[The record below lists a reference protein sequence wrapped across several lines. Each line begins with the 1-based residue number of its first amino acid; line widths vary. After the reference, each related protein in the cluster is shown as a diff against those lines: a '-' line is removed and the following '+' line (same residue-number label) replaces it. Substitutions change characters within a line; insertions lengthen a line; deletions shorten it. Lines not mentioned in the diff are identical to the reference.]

1 MNVKGKFWTQGEQM
15 DLNIERSS
23 VRREILKRRKERAN
37 GSSSKAGSI
46 RMNLTALPDYRDA
59 GLIHCYVSIPG
70 EVDTWVLIGDALRGK
85 KRIVVPFVRKG
96 ETDLLHSE
104 ISDLSELIQK
114 GGMGLYRPSGEIRPV
129 DFQAI
134 DLVIVP
140 GVAFDRMG
148 NRLGFGRG
156 YYDRFLK
163 KVGAIKVGLAFEF
176 QILDSVPMGETDVP
190 VDLVVTEEKVHR
202 RR

>member
-1 MNVKGKFWTQGEQM
+1 M
-15 DLNIERSS
+15 DLNTEKSS
-23 VRREILKRRKERAN
+23 VRQEILKRRREREN
-37 GSSSKAGSI
+37 GSSSKGRSI

-59 GLIHCYVSIPG
+59 ELIHCYVSIPG

-85 KRIVVPFVRKG
+85 KRIVVPIVHKG
-96 ETDLLHSE
+96 ETNLLHSE
-104 ISDLSELIQK
+104 ISDISELIQK
-114 GGMGLYRPSGEIRPV
+114 GGMGLYRPSGKVLPV
-129 DFQAI
+129 DFQTI

-156 YYDRFLK
+156 YYDRFLE

-176 QILDSVPMGETDVP
+176 QILDSVPTAETDVP
-190 VDLVVTEEKVHR
+190 VDLVVTEENVHR